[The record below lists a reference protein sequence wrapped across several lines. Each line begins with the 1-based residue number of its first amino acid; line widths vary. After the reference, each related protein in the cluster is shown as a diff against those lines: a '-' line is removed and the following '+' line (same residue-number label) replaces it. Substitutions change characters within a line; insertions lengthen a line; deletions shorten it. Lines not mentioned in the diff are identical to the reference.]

1 MNELKTEKKRF
12 VRNVSWLFVAKF
24 MPSAVNFLE
33 VIILARVLGL
43 EVFGLFTLV
52 VAYVE
57 TVNRFLDFRV
67 WESTV
72 KYVGEFLERKELDH
86 VLSMIKFSYVIDV
99 STGVLAF
106 FVSVAL
112 AGFAN
117 EVFIKSPEGFEMV
130 LILSFSLLF
139 ATANTTSEA
148 LFRVFDRFR
157 TITLAQ
163 SLESVSKLVLVLAA
177 LYLGYGI
184 KGVFFAHAVVSLFGF
199 VLRQILVV
207 RMLREK
213 GLCGWLSSRIG
224 LLSHRI
230 KEILWFLFNTSFV
243 ATLNIVGEG
252 RVSVLILGYFFDS
265 TAPGMYRIARSV
277 IKVVDRITDPLYEVI
292 FPRLVSLSSA
302 NLYDK
307 FAELARYATRSLFK
321 LVIPVSVAIFLFA
334 EQFIDLVFGSPYIP
348 ASDTM
353 RILTVAALFSGATL
367 CLTPSLLAFGRPGL
381 RTAIS
386 VFKTSTYIV
395 LLLVLVPEHS
405 YLGAGIAHLIAV
417 LLHFLLGGYIMY
429 RFYRGWKRVQKIGQD
444 N

>member
-1 MNELKTEKKRF
+1 MNELRTEKKRF
-12 VRNVSWLFVAKF
+12 VRNVSWLFVAKS
-24 MPSAVNFLE
+24 MPSAANFLE

-52 VAYVE
+52 AAYVG

-72 KYVGEFLERKELDH
+72 KYVGEFLEKKEPNH
-86 VLSMIKFSYVIDV
+86 VLSMIKFSYLIDV

-117 EVFIKSPEGFEMV
+117 EVFIKSPDGFEMV

-157 TITLAQ
+157 TITLVQ
-163 SLESVSKLVLVLAA
+163 FSESVCKLVFVLAA

-199 VLRQILVV
+199 VFRQILVNS
-207 RMLREK
+207 MLRER
-213 GLCGWLSSRIG
+213 GLGGWLSSRIG
-224 LLSHRI
+224 LLYHRM
-230 KEILWFLFNTSFV
+230 KEILWFLLNTSFV
-243 ATLNIVGEG
+243 ATLDIAGEG
-252 RVSVLILGYFFDS
+252 KVSVLVLGYFFDS
-265 TAPGMYRIARSV
+265 TAPGLYRVARSV
-277 IKVVDRITDPLYEVI
+277 IKVINRIIDPLYEVI

-307 FAELARYATRSLFK
+307 FAEVAKYATKSLFK
-321 LVIPVSVAIFLFA
+321 LVIPVSVAILLFT
-334 EQFIDLVFGSPYIP
+334 EQFIGLVFGNHYIP

-353 RILTVAALFSGATL
+353 KILTVAALFSGAML

-386 VFKTSTYIV
+386 VFKTLIYIV
-395 LLLVLVPEHS
+395 LLLVLVPEYS

-417 LLHFLLGGYIMY
+417 LLHFLLGGYVMY
-429 RFYRGWKRVQKIGQD
+429 RLYRGWKKV
-444 N
+444 

>member
-12 VRNVSWLFVAKF
+12 VRNVSWLFVAKS
-24 MPSAVNFLE
+24 MPSAANFLE

-43 EVFGLFTLV
+43 EAFGLFTLV
-52 VAYVE
+52 VAYVGI
-57 TVNRFLDFRV
+57 VNRFLDFRV
-67 WESTV
+67 WESAV
-72 KYVGEFLERKELDH
+72 KYVGEFLEKKEPDH
-86 VLSMIKFSYVIDV
+86 VLSMIKFSYVIDL

-117 EVFIKSPEGFEMV
+117 EVFIKSPEGFDMV

-139 ATANTTSEA
+139 ATTNTTSEA

-157 TITLAQ
+157 TITLVQ
-163 SLESVSKLVLVLAA
+163 SSESVCKLVFVLAA

-199 VLRQILVV
+199 VFRQILVNS
-207 RMLREK
+207 MLRER
-213 GLCGWLSSRIG
+213 GLGGWLSSRIG
-224 LLSHRI
+224 LLYYRM
-230 KEILWFLFNTSFV
+230 KEILWFLLNTSFV
-243 ATLNIVGEG
+243 ATLDIAGEG
-252 RVSVLILGYFFDS
+252 RVSVLVLGYFFDS
-265 TAPGMYRIARSV
+265 TAPGLYRVARSV
-277 IKVVDRITDPLYEVI
+277 IKVINRIIDPLYEVI
-292 FPRLVSLSSA
+292 FPRLISLSSA

-307 FAELARYATRSLFK
+307 FAEVAKYATKSLFK
-321 LVIPVSVAIFLFA
+321 LVIPVSVAILLFT
-334 EQFIDLVFGSPYIP
+334 EQFIGLVFGNNYMP

-386 VFKTSTYIV
+386 VFKTLIYVV
-395 LLLVLVPEHS
+395 LLLVLVPEYS

-417 LLHFLLGGYIMY
+417 LLHFLLGSYIMY
-429 RFYRGWKRVQKIGQD
+429 RLYRGWKKV
-444 N
+444 

>member
-12 VRNVSWLFVAKF
+12 VRNVSWLFVAKS
-24 MPSAVNFLE
+24 MPSAANFLE

-43 EVFGLFTLV
+43 EAFGLFTLV
-52 VAYVE
+52 VAYVGI
-57 TVNRFLDFRV
+57 VNRFLDFRV
-67 WESTV
+67 WESAV
-72 KYVGEFLERKELDH
+72 KYVGEFLEKKEPDH
-86 VLSMIKFSYVIDV
+86 VLSMIKFSYVIDL

-117 EVFIKSPEGFEMV
+117 EVFIKSPEGFDMV

-139 ATANTTSEA
+139 ATTNTTSEA

-157 TITLAQ
+157 TITLVQ
-163 SLESVSKLVLVLAA
+163 SSESVCKLVFVLAA

-199 VLRQILVV
+199 VFRQILVNS
-207 RMLREK
+207 MLRER
-213 GLCGWLSSRIG
+213 GLGGWLSSRIG
-224 LLSHRI
+224 LLYYRM
-230 KEILWFLFNTSFV
+230 KEILWFLLNTSFV
-243 ATLNIVGEG
+243 ATLDIAGEG
-252 RVSVLILGYFFDS
+252 RVSVLVLGYFFDS
-265 TAPGMYRIARSV
+265 TAPGLYRVARSV
-277 IKVVDRITDPLYEVI
+277 IKVINRIIDPLYEVI
-292 FPRLVSLSSA
+292 FPRLISLSSA

-307 FAELARYATRSLFK
+307 FAEVAKYATKSLFK
-321 LVIPVSVAIFLFA
+321 LVIPVSVAMFLFA
-334 EQFIDLVFGSPYIP
+334 EQFIGLIFGNNYMP

-381 RTAIS
+381 RTVIS
-386 VFKTSTYIV
+386 VFKMLIYVV
-395 LLLVLVPEHS
+395 LLLILVPEYS

-417 LLHFLLGGYIMY
+417 LLHFLLGSYIMY
-429 RFYRGWKRVQKIGQD
+429 RLYRDWKKV
-444 N
+444 